1 MIRSFGWFI
10 RKRTG
15 VWSVVFFF
23 FFLINGIGLWKGVY
37 YVSSVLKSSSVLIL
51 LCSSRECPP
60 RSLSHYITCGRNFCR
75 CPVPA
80 PPASPTTTTTPAAA
94 TGVTGREQ
102 SSPSPPPSPSIH
114 PSSSLPFPS
123 PIPRIFFFSLS
134 FHALCASGEFPLG
147 LLPSRHRAFPP
158 LSFLS
163 PYPRSLNPS
172 PTGCISQPSRFP
184 ISPRNLIY
192 VVIHT
197 KKPLPPFPSLV

>member
-1 MIRSFGWFI
+1 MVSCIFL
-10 RKRTG
+10 
-15 VWSVVFFF
+15 

-114 PSSSLPFPS
+114 PSSFLPFPS
-123 PIPRIFFFSLS
+123 PIPRIFFFPSLS
-134 FHALCASGEFPLG
+134 TRSVLPANSHWAYSPVAIALS
-147 LLPSRHRAFPP
+147 LPSHFSLLTRGLSTHPRPGAFRNHHG
-158 LSFLS
+158 F
-163 PYPRSLNPS
+163 PYRQ
-172 PTGCISQPSRFP
+172 GI
-184 ISPRNLIY
+184 
-192 VVIHT
+192 
-197 KKPLPPFPSLV
+197 

>member
-1 MIRSFGWFI
+1 MSAKIAESLHHVRAKLLPVSRSS
-10 RKRTG
+10 TA
-15 VWSVVFFF
+15 SVPDHHDDT
-23 FFLINGIGLWKGVY
+23 
-37 YVSSVLKSSSVLIL
+37 SSSNRSYRSRTVQSVP
-51 LCSSRECPP
+51 SS
-60 RSLSHYITCGRNFCR
+60 I
-75 CPVPA
+75 
-80 PPASPTTTTTPAAA
+80 
-94 TGVTGREQ
+94 
-102 SSPSPPPSPSIH
+102 SIH
-114 PSSSLPFPS
+114 PSIVFSAIS
-123 PIPRIFFFSLS
+123 IPHPPYIFFSLS